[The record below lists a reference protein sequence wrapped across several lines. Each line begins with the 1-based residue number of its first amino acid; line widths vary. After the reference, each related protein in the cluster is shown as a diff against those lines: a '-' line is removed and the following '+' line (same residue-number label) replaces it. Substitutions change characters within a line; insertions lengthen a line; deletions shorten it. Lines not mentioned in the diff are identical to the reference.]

1 MRGGQVLGGEGWRCQ
16 ARRSGWGLTVDD
28 GAEKNGGA
36 VEFGRRR
43 GAPVGGGG
51 LRVDL
56 RQRNGKGRVRSGP
69 IDDAVH
75 ERVEL
80 TG

>member
-1 MRGGQVLGGEGWRCQ
+1 V
-16 ARRSGWGLTVDD
+16 
-28 GAEKNGGA
+28 AEKNGGA
-36 VEFGRRR
+36 VEFGRQR

-56 RQRNGKGRVRSGP
+56 RQHNGKGTVRSVP

-75 ERVEL
+75 ERAEL
-80 TG
+80 TV